1 MAMNMVEKILAEHSG
16 LSTVSPGDIVNVSV
30 DRAILLDIAGLHP
43 ELVRN
48 PPKRPFDPDRVS
60 IVFDH
65 FVPPA
70 TVELAEGTSKIRKLA
85 RAWGIRNFY
94 DAGRGGISHA
104 LGAELGWFVP
114 GSIIA
119 NTDSHSVA
127 AGAFNCLSR
136 GLGTPEL
143 MQVLCT
149 GRTWFIVGETVRIDF
164 QGGLR
169 KGVEAKDAFF
179 EIARRVGDISNMNI
193 EFGGDMHSLSM
204 DDRSSISAMT
214 AELGVEFSI
223 FEHDSVLSSYL
234 SGRVGNYRP
243 VAPDAGAPYAQ
254 THTVDLGELEPMVA
268 VPHNVVGNVRP
279 VGDVQGTRID
289 QAVIGSCANGRL
301 HDLEVA
307 ARILKGRKV
316 NRDVRLIVT
325 PATVNIYREALEL
338 GYIKAIAEAGAVVT
352 NPTCGSCFGGHMG
365 LLAPG
370 EVAVTSTTR
379 NFRGRMGSRDAS
391 IFLAS
396 SATVAASALNGY
408 ISDPREVMAQ

>member
-1 MAMNMVEKILAEHSG
+1 MHTLTPGPHVLNSCPQARDFPFDQVFNTITALRPEIVNLFTKFVEVYVLAMNMVEKILAEHSG

-85 RAWGIRNFY
+85 RAWGGIRNFY
-94 DAGRGGISHA
+94 DAGRGGGISHA
-104 LGAELGWFVP
+104 LGGAELGWFVP

-136 GLGTPEL
+136 GGLGTPPEL

-149 GRTWFIVGETVRIDF
+149 GRTWFIVGGETVRIDF

-214 AELGVEFSI
+214 AELGGVEFSI

-254 THTVDLGELEPMVA
+254 THTVDLGGELEPMVA
-268 VPHNVVGNVRP
+268 VPPQRRG
-279 VGDVQGTRID
+279 Q
-289 QAVIGSCANGRL
+289 
-301 HDLEVA
+301 
-307 ARILKGRKV
+307 RK
-316 NRDVRLIVT
+316 
-325 PATVNIYREALEL
+325 A
-338 GYIKAIAEAGAVVT
+338 
-352 NPTCGSCFGGHMG
+352 
-365 LLAPG
+365 
-370 EVAVTSTTR
+370 
-379 NFRGRMGSRDAS
+379 SR
-391 IFLAS
+391 
-396 SATVAASALNGY
+396 
-408 ISDPREVMAQ
+408 